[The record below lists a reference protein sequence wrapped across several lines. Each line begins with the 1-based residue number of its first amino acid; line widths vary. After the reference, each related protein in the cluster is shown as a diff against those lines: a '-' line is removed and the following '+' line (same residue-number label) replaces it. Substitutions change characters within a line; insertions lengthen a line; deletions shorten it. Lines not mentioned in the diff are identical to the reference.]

1 MGKRTIVKELLK
13 KGGYALSVSCTTR
26 GRREGEEDGVSYF
39 FVSREEFEAKIAE
52 GGFLEYSEHF
62 GNYYGTPRSFVE
74 KQLQTHD
81 VILEIDVDG
90 ALDVK
95 RARPEALLIMV
106 LPPDREELK
115 ARLVRRGTESEEKI
129 ASRLARTDYELSKT
143 ELYDYSVV
151 NGVLGDAVAEIESI
165 IKANKK
171 TIK

>member
-1 MGKRTIVKELLK
+1 M
-13 KGGYALSVSCTTR
+13 
-26 GRREGEEDGVSYF
+26 
-39 FVSREEFEAKIAE
+39 
-52 GGFLEYSEHF
+52 EYSEHF